1 MAELLAG
8 GLKSKLE
15 VLMVYIVLGGSAA
28 AEAETES
35 L

>member
-1 MAELLAG
+1 MAELLTG
-8 GLKSKLE
+8 GLESKLE
-15 VLMVYIVLGGSAA
+15 VLMVYVVLGGSAA